1 MTARWPRKETWV
13 TLSWSIVLGLL
24 LSTGALWLVWTQHD
38 SLMQLTHVEANETLD
53 FLAHITGNELQDGE
67 YDKLPELF
75 TRWVGQRAGV
85 HSIRLVANNGYVLAE
100 HRRRTDKALK
110 NSLTLSRS
118 IEYSYSGKAVLQM
131 VRDLAPVYAKA
142 RKLLFIAGTATGVL
156 TLLFGLLIY
165 QSLRRKR
172 EAGEL
177 RLQSRHLQAANQRLV
192 AVVDELERAENEN
205 RRLAAF
211 PRENPN
217 PIVVFDRHGEAV
229 FENPA
234 FTCLTADIRA
244 TRSRDILPPDHD
256 ELLARTRSLKTR
268 VTTHYPLNSRHFNAQ
283 YHYSVS
289 NEEVYV
295 YLSELTAQRQA
306 ELRLRQEQSR
316 ALVTLASIGDAVLT
330 TDSLGRVEYLNPTAE
345 RLCAVSR
352 DDAIGHQLADIL
364 TLIREDSHEPLGN
377 IASLCARR
385 KVALS
390 MQDRISLMRPDG
402 TRFPIQATA
411 APIRSESEIVR
422 GVVVVLRDVSRE
434 RQLQTELTRQATHDS
449 LTGLLNRNAF
459 ETHLV
464 QALDSARAR
473 GREHALCF
481 IDLDQFKVVNDTCG
495 HVAGDELLR
504 QFGLLMRRHF
514 RDGDDVIARLG
525 GDEFA
530 VLLHDCPM
538 DQAVK
543 RAENLREEL
552 VEQTFS
558 WDQQVFRPGASIGIT
573 PINHDSKDIGQLLSA
588 ADAACYEAKDLGR
601 NRVNL
606 YNPDDIEAAQ
616 RHGEMHWVS
625 RINNA
630 LERNLFTLYGQPIL
644 DLTDDGNEHWGV
656 EVLLRMTEQDG
667 TLIPPGAFL
676 PAAERFNLIERLDR
690 WVISK
695 ALDMLESCTRLPQ
708 QLFLNISGPTLNQT
722 SFLPFLNDQLDRHPV
737 DPKILVFEVT
747 ETAAIRNLASALN
760 LIGELK
766 ALGARFA
773 LDDFGTGVSS
783 FAYLKNL
790 PVDFLKIDGSFV
802 RDLDQDPLDQA
813 LVEAIHKVGTTLG
826 LETIAEF
833 IETRSILEHVRAL
846 GITRGQGYGVAA
858 PRPLGELLA
867 GDHQPGQPL
876 VHADAFN
883 ESRGK

>member
-1 MTARWPRKETWV
+1 MKKRRLRKETSLALGW
-13 TLSWSIVLGLL
+13 TLVLGMLF
-24 LSTGALWLVWTQHD
+24 SAGAFSLILTQHNGWLRLNDDEVNKTMD
-38 SLMQLTHVEANETLD
+38 SLVP
-53 FLAHITGNELQDGE
+53 FVGNELNAGNFDQ
-67 YDKLPELF
+67 LSELF
-75 TRWVGQRAGV
+75 ARWVGSRKDV
-85 HSIRLVANNGYVLAE
+85 HGIKLIANNGSVLAE
-100 HRRRTDKALK
+100 HHRKFEDVPEK
-110 NSLTLSRS
+110 NLTLSRA
-118 IEYSYSGKAVLQM
+118 IEYARGGRAQLRIVK
-131 VRDLAPVYAKA
+131 DLAAVYKRTLYLVSVAVV
-142 RKLLFIAGTATGVL
+142 ATGTL
-156 TLLFGLLIY
+156 TVMFGLLIY
-165 QSLRRKR
+165 QSLRRRR
-172 EAGEL
+172 EVGEL
-177 RLQSRHLQAANQRLV
+177 HAQGNELTAANLQLASAIYALERS
-192 AVVDELERAENEN
+192 ELENH
-205 RRLAAF
+205 RLAAF
-211 PRENPN
+211 PRESPN
-217 PIVVFDRHGEAV
+217 PIVAFDKNGEPV

-234 FTCLTADIRA
+234 FTRLTAAIRA
-244 TRSRDILPPDHD
+244 AANSDVLPSDHANLLVRARSQKSRAATKYH
-256 ELLARTRSLKTR
+256 
-268 VTTHYPLNSRHFNAQ
+268 LNSRHFNAQ
-283 YHYSVS
+283 YQYSAS
-289 NEEVYV
+289 TDEVHV
-295 YLSELTAQRQA
+295 HLIELTAQRQA

-316 ALVTLASIGDAVLT
+316 AQVTLASIGDAVVT

-345 RLCAVSR
+345 RLCAISN
-352 DDAIGHQLADIL
+352 DNAIGHQLADIL
-364 TLIREDSHEPLGN
+364 TLIREDSQEPLGN
-377 IASLCARR
+377 IASLCAKR

-402 TRFPIQATA
+402 SRFPIQATA
-411 APIRSESEIVR
+411 APIRSESEAVR
-422 GVVVVLRDVSRE
+422 GVVVILRDVSRE
-434 RQLQTELTRQATHDS
+434 RELQTELTRQATHDS
-449 LTGLLNRNAF
+449 LTNLLNRNAF

-514 RDGDDVIARLG
+514 REGDDVIARLG

-538 DQAVK
+538 AQAVN
-543 RAENLREEL
+543 RAEHLREEL

-573 PINHDSKDIGQLLSA
+573 PINCDSKDIGQILSA

-606 YNPDDIEAAQ
+606 YNPDDVESAQ

-630 LERNLFTLYGQPIL
+630 LERDHFVLFGQPIL
-644 DLTDDGNEHWGV
+644 DLTDDDSTNWGI

-676 PAAERFNLIERLDR
+676 PAAERYNLIERLDR
-690 WVISK
+690 WVISNTL
-695 ALDMLESCTRLPQ
+695 AMLEACVHPPQ
-708 QLFLNISGPTLNQT
+708 QLFLNISGPTLNQA

-737 DPKILVFEVT
+737 DPRILVFEVT
-747 ETAAIRNLASALN
+747 ETAAIRNLASALK
-760 LIGELK
+760 LISELK
-766 ALGARFA
+766 SLGARFA

-790 PVDFLKIDGSFV
+790 PVDYLKIDGSFV
-802 RDLDQDPLDQA
+802 RDLDRDPLDQA

-833 IETRSILEHVRAL
+833 IETRSILEYVRAL

-858 PRPLGELLA
+858 PRPLVELFA
-867 GDHQPGQPL
+867 GKNKPE
-876 VHADAFN
+876 VR
-883 ESRGK
+883 SSGKA